1 MTTNLLEDIKAEKD
15 IELLIDLFY
24 KRVLIDPV
32 IGFIF
37 KEVVA
42 LSWEKHIPIMNAFWN
57 SILLGAGTYNGN
69 PMIKHIELD
78 KKTPLTK
85 LHFDRWLQLWEES
98 IIDNFSGEKA
108 NEAITRAKNIA
119 ALMVHKIAQH
129 NQDEI

>member
-1 MTTNLLEDIKAEKD
+1 MTTNLLEDIKTEKD

-57 SILLGAGTYNGN
+57 SILLGSGSYNGN

-85 LHFDRWLQLWEES
+85 LHFDRWLQLWEET

-119 ALMVHKIAQH
+119 ALMVHKITIH
-129 NQDEI
+129 NQSKP